1 MHAVSARAG
10 GRPSARAG
18 RRVPVPLLVGAALT
32 TALALLPLSYLVVRA
47 AEGGWGPIGD
57 TLLRSRTL
65 ELTVRS
71 LALAALVT
79 LACLVIGTSLAWLV
93 TRTDLPGRRIVQVVV
108 GLPLALPSYVAAWSW
123 LGAVPSLAGGVGAF
137 VVLTSISYPF
147 VYLPVMAALR
157 RCDPSLEDAART
169 LGRGPLQVMWRVTL
183 PQVRPA
189 AVGGGLL
196 VALYVLSDFGAVA
209 TMRHEVLTHV
219 IYRSYRASFDRTP
232 AAVLGCLLA
241 VLTVVILLLES
252 RVRRRS
258 GALIGGRSP
267 RRQPVVH
274 LGRWRWV
281 ALLGPVALSVAAL
294 GVPLWGMSKWFTR
307 GTSRADPA
315 ALVEAAGNTLVVALL
330 AAAAVV
336 LLALPVAL
344 LTVRH
349 HGRLSRVATSAAY
362 AGHALPGVVVGLAL
376 VFFGVRFARP
386 LYQELP
392 MLVLAYVV
400 LFLSLALG
408 ALQASISQIPTSLDD
423 AARTLGRSPW
433 GVWREIVLR
442 MATPGI
448 AAAATLVLLT
458 TMKELPATLFLRPTG
473 FDTMATRLW
482 GHVSALS
489 YAAAAPY
496 AVAIVLLAAVPT
508 ALLSAGDESR
518 RNS

>member
-1 MHAVSARAG
+1 M
-10 GRPSARAG
+10 
-18 RRVPVPLLVGAALT
+18 PVALVLGAALA
-32 TALALLPLSYLVVRA
+32 TALAVLPLSYLVVRA
-47 AEGGWGPIGD
+47 AEGGWGPISD

-65 ELTVRS
+65 ELTLRS
-71 LALAALVT
+71 LTLAASVT

-169 LGRGPLQVMWRVTL
+169 LGRGRFQVLYRVTL

-252 RVRRRS
+252 RVRRR
-258 GALIGGRSP
+258 GGVIGSRAP
-267 RRQPVVH
+267 RRQPIVH

-281 ALLGPVALSVAAL
+281 ALVGPVLLSTAAL

-307 GTSRADPA
+307 GTSRADPE

-330 AAAAVV
+330 AAVAVV

-376 VFFGVRFARP
+376 VFFAVRFARP

-408 ALQASISQIPTSLDD
+408 ALQASISQIPPSLDD
-423 AARTLGRSPW
+423 AARMLGRSPW

-442 MATPGI
+442 MASPGI

-473 FDTMATRLW
+473 FDTMATKLW

-518 RNS
+518 RSS